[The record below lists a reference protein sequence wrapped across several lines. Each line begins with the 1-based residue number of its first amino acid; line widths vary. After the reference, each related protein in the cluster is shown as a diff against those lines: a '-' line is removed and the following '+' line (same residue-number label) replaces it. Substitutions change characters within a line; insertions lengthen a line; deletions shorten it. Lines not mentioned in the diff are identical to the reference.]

1 MIERLNALAAA
12 PMEHGGNARKD
23 VVDAAGQFES
33 LLIAQLLR
41 SMREAGGSSGW
52 LGSGE
57 DSTSASAMQMAEEHF
72 AAALARQGGLGLA
85 KMVAAGLE
93 ENAKSVSA
101 RSGGEPPT
109 PPR

>member
-1 MIERLNALAAA
+1 MIERLNSPAAA
-12 PMEHGGNARKD
+12 PAESSGNTRRD
-23 VVDAAGQFES
+23 VIEAAGQFES

-57 DSTSASAMQMAEEHF
+57 DSTSASAMEMAEEHF

-85 KMVAAGLE
+85 KMVAAGLAE
-93 ENAKSVSA
+93 KPA
-101 RSGGEPPT
+101 GQ
-109 PPR
+109 